1 MKNPD
6 TKKVAVHNNILI
18 ILNILIKANQPSQ
31 KKNLKDLSQEDLD
44 HQLQITYQ
52 ENMQLE

>member
-6 TKKVAVHNNILI
+6 TKNVAVHNNILI

>member
-6 TKKVAVHNNILI
+6 TKKVAAHNNILI